1 MAVQKL
7 NEATFVLGFTDYKDV
22 TVDMEVYHTK
32 DDDYGNKTV
41 TVMHERGCVP
51 EYLDTRYEVKL
62 RHDGK
67 NFAEWCKQYFEYR
80 FGKRLTK
87 AELVS

>member
-1 MAVQKL
+1 MAANKL
-7 NEATFVLGFTDYKDV
+7 NEATFVLGFTDYEDV
-22 TVDMEVYHTK
+22 VVDMAVYHTK

-41 TVMHERGCVP
+41 VSMHEHGCMP
-51 EYLDTRYEVKL
+51 EYLDTRYDT
-62 RHDGK
+62 RMRRDAS
-67 NFAEWCKQYFEYR
+67 NFVEWCKQYFADR